1 MKVFRI
7 NWQWLPVRFLWED
20 RDRKENSS
28 RMGGKVCLGSSHIKE
43 NLLSLC
49 VNYILFIDRLRLH
62 SNRIQEHLLPVRRSG
77 NTKVLYPLRSS

>member
-7 NWQWLPVRFLWED
+7 NWQWLLVRFLWED

-49 VNYILFIDRLRLH
+49 VNYYLLTVCAFIQIAFK
-62 SNRIQEHLLPVRRSG
+62 SIY
-77 NTKVLYPLRSS
+77 YPLGVLEIQRCCIP